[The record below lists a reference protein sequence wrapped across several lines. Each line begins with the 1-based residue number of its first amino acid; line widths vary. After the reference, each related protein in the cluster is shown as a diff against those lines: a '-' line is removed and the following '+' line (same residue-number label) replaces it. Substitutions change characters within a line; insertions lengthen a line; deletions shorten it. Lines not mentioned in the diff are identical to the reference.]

1 MRAHAIIASLL
12 VLAGVSLGCEGRSP
26 AAPSPGGGLTQPTP
40 PAGFLA
46 APSVRMISPKVGATS
61 GATLVSI
68 AGAGFQSGVT
78 VTIGGAAASLVAV
91 TGDTITATTR
101 PGDAGTVD
109 VVVTNPD
116 GQRGVL
122 REGYTYAVA
131 PAGPP
136 PSITA
141 ISPNVGIAGGG
152 TYVVITGSG
161 FHFGTTVTLD
171 GVAIR
176 VNVHDGAIYLQTPP
190 HAVGDVDLVVT
201 NPDGTGAT
209 RRGGF
214 TFVLPESLDL
224 NGTWEGLAGEHY
236 DFVLRFTIEKNA
248 LTRFS
253 CGSAAEV
260 TFSAPPSTRAGEF
273 STSGDG
279 MSMQG
284 KFFSPGYGVGR
295 INSAACASTVW
306 EAWKR

>member
-1 MRAHAIIASLL
+1 
-12 VLAGVSLGCEGRSP
+12 
-26 AAPSPGGGLTQPTP
+26 
-40 PAGFLA
+40 
-46 APSVRMISPKVGATS
+46 MISPKVGATS
-61 GATLVSI
+61 GTTLVSI
-68 AGAGFQSGVT
+68 AGAGFQSGAT
-78 VTIGGAAASLVAV
+78 VTIGGAAAAVVAV
-91 TGDTITATTR
+91 MGDTITATTR

-190 HAVGDVDLVVT
+190 HAVGAVDLVVT
-201 NPDGTGAT
+201 NPDGTEAT

-224 NGTWEGLAGEHY
+224 NGTWEGRAGEHY
-236 DFVLRFTIEKNA
+236 DFVLRFTIEKNVV
-248 LTRFS
+248 TSVS
-253 CGSAAEV
+253 CGSASDV
-260 TFSAPPSTRAGEF
+260 TFSAPPSTSAGEF
-273 STSGDG
+273 SGSGDG
-279 MSMQG
+279 GVSMQG
-284 KFFSPGYGVGR
+284 TFFSHSYGAGR
-295 INSAACASTVW
+295 INIAPCTFTEW